1 MSFNKEVY
9 LSELYLRKSGFK
21 SDYSQFL
28 KTAKKDMLSC
38 YMREN

>member
-9 LSELYLRKSGFK
+9 FNELFRKGSLK